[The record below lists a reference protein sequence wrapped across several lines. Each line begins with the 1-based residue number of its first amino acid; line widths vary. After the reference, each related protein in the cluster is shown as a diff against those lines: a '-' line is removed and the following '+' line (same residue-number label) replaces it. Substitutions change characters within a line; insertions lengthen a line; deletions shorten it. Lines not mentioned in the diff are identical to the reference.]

1 MNISYVNLNSVVYGR
16 ASAFGVT
23 MKTKLF
29 LSTVICL
36 SLSNPSFADDALS
49 CAKLLSRSY
58 YTKAVPYCEKE
69 CNLNYG
75 RSCYN
80 LGTLYFH
87 GQGVRQNYQQ
97 AKTYSEKACNLNIGE
112 SCSDLGTLY
121 YKGQGVRRNYQQT
134 KTYSEKACNLNYG
147 VGCYSLGALYFNGD
161 GVRRN
166 KRTAKEYFGKACDLG
181 QQSGCDLYR
190 KLNEQGY

>member
-1 MNISYVNLNSVVYGR
+1 
-16 ASAFGVT
+16 

-97 AKTYSEKACNLNIGE
+97 AKTYSEKACNLN
-112 SCSDLGTLY
+112 
-121 YKGQGVRRNYQQT
+121 
-134 KTYSEKACNLNYG
+134 YG